1 MRRLFFAGFAALLLA
16 ASAAPAAAADTAKKA
31 QTCLA
36 AAEMQGGNKQ
46 LCVGLIAA
54 ACLKTAKDE
63 QTPEAACA
71 ARELAFWQAEL
82 DRNWKAL
89 QPLLAGFPEAK
100 GPQLAAQKT
109 WLDYR
114 DKSCAVADKVDPGM
128 MPGGTARCRMEETAA
143 RAIAL
148 NQLVDALSEH

>member
-1 MRRLFFAGFAALLLA
+1 MRRLFFAGFGVLLLA
-16 ASAAPAAAADTAKKA
+16 VSAAHAAAADAAKKTRA
-31 QTCLA
+31 CLA
-36 AAEMQGGNKQ
+36 AAQTQGGNPQ

-63 QTPEAACA
+63 DMPEAACA
-71 ARELAFWQAEL
+71 AQELAFWQTEL

-100 GPQLAAQKT
+100 GPQLAAQKA

-148 NQLVDALSEH
+148 RQLVDALSEH